1 MFSTKKEYNE
11 YFLEEIRSLP
21 REKDMLEDY
30 LEKQL
35 ERLNQ
40 LIDEISKETFWKVF
54 PKILG
59 IDAKL
64 SLLADLSKYE
74 DFSEADIIRI
84 IESDYQNYFKELCGY
99 DLSMQTKYSM
109 VFNVCWKI
117 VIYRKSIG
125 IKMDRVIEVI

>member
-30 LEKQL
+30 LKKQL

-54 PKILG
+54 PKKFLG
-59 IDAKL
+59 L
-64 SLLADLSKYE
+64 M
-74 DFSEADIIRI
+74 R
-84 IESDYQNYFKELCGY
+84 N
-99 DLSMQTKYSM
+99 
-109 VFNVCWKI
+109 
-117 VIYRKSIG
+117 
-125 IKMDRVIEVI
+125 

>member
-1 MFSTKKEYNE
+1 
-11 YFLEEIRSLP
+11 
-21 REKDMLEDY
+21 MLEDY

-99 DLSMQTKYSM
+99 DLSMQTKYSI
-109 VFNVCWKI
+109 VFNVC
-117 VIYRKSIG
+117 
-125 IKMDRVIEVI
+125 

>member
-1 MFSTKKEYNE
+1 MERSSIELMFSTKKEYNE

-64 SLLADLSKYE
+64 ILLADLSKYE

-99 DLSMQTKYSM
+99 DLSMQTKYSI
-109 VFNVCWKI
+109 VFNVC
-117 VIYRKSIG
+117 
-125 IKMDRVIEVI
+125 

>member
-40 LIDEISKETFWKVF
+40 LIDEISKETF
-54 PKILG
+54 
-59 IDAKL
+59 
-64 SLLADLSKYE
+64 
-74 DFSEADIIRI
+74 
-84 IESDYQNYFKELCGY
+84 
-99 DLSMQTKYSM
+99 
-109 VFNVCWKI
+109 
-117 VIYRKSIG
+117 
-125 IKMDRVIEVI
+125 